1 MIPRAILRT
10 GASCLI
16 SGALLVP
23 TPLLAEVSGVA
34 PGIPSPEHHNVI
46 VQLFNWSFDDIKD
59 NMEEL
64 RAHGYSH
71 IHVSPPQESNE
82 HVWQWWGRYQPVDY
96 SIIKGPLGNEAAFQQ
111 MSNQVAVALSNAN
124 AYARSQKVAQ
134 NKALANEIVA
144 ELQQQT
150 EVESILQV
158 TARELGKALGAKRAR
173 IRLSA
178 DTDIT
183 RK

>member
-1 MIPRAILRT
+1 VDDLQSNWEWKHPDSQYLRT
-10 GASCLI
+10 ILAAPLMARGLLLGIIEVGSETPGAY
-16 SGALLVP
+16 
-23 TPLLAEVSGVA
+23 
-34 PGIPSPEHHNVI
+34 
-46 VQLFNWSFDDIKD
+46 DDTD
-59 NMEEL
+59 T
-64 RAHGYSH
+64 
-71 IHVSPPQESNE
+71 
-82 HVWQWWGRYQPVDY
+82 
-96 SIIKGPLGNEAAFQQ
+96 AAFQQ

-134 NKALANEIVA
+134 NKVLANEIVA

-183 RK
+183 RT